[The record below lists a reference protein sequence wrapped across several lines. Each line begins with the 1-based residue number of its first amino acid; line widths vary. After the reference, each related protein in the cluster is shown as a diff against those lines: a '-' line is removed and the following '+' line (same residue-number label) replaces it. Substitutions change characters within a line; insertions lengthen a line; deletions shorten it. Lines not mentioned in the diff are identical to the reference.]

1 MSNFDIETREIEF
14 KFSQEYVKLSKFI
27 EFQAQLNPE
36 KKVEVQSWDVY
47 FSPKKTS
54 VLPFEFMRLRLGE
67 KPELT
72 IKVQT
77 TSTNNNN
84 RIEIDLPLSE
94 SKSEDELLKIVASYC
109 EQFGFYENF
118 RIFKHCFIFFYKQVD
133 IVYYIS
139 YNEDMK
145 EIGRYI
151 EVEQRKD
158 AQFTSEEEAVSVV
171 KELEQ
176 KLSVFGI
183 TPQNRIKRSQ
193 WQINRRDE

>member
-1 MSNFDIETREIEF
+1 
-14 KFSQEYVKLSKFI
+14 
-27 EFQAQLNPE
+27 
-36 KKVEVQSWDVY
+36 
-47 FSPKKTS
+47 
-54 VLPFEFMRLRLGE
+54 MRLRLGE

-94 SKSEDELLKIVASYC
+94 SKSEDELLKIAASYC

-118 RIFKHCFIFFYKQVD
+118 RIFKHCFIFFYEKVD
-133 IVYYIS
+133 IVYYVS

-151 EVEQRKD
+151 EVE
-158 AQFTSEEEAVSVV
+158 
-171 KELEQ
+171 
-176 KLSVFGI
+176 
-183 TPQNRIKRSQ
+183 
-193 WQINRRDE
+193 